1 MKNSVLMNKII
12 KLSVSLVMIIV
23 LILVILYACVWS
35 VSTTLFVGD
44 KVNSLNLNMYDETTH
59 CETDIYEDNDKINV
73 LYFYDEVKNE
83 DLEKLNYNIQ
93 KLKEY
98 NETACVYLV
107 SSYKHKDENKEQ
119 IDSLTSI
126 DKSNFIFAYDDVES
140 KTLLTFK
147 TQIEYPLM
155 LWTDL
160 SGTIQYLSK
169 TVSMHQFA
177 YIHASINNIKIG
189 NEIGSL
195 CFERDIETVK
205 IEDGTLVAD
214 STFNILNNEKIKI
227 INFWGYWCTPCKA
240 ELIELNDIVK
250 SYGDKVEFI
259 AIHQGTTYLKDDDIE
274 QAYDYINRHP
284 EMVYTWGHDDENDS
298 YYTMLGGR
306 DSYPM
311 SVIVD
316 GDGIVRFTR
325 QGAIKSEELD
335 SILNELTSK

>member
-1 MKNSVLMNKII
+1 MKNSVLMNRII
-12 KLSVSLVMIIV
+12 KLSVSVVMIIV

-44 KVNSLNLNMYDETTH
+44 MVNSLNLNMYDQAH
-59 CETDIYEDNDKINV
+59 CETNIYENNDKINV
-73 LYFYDEVKNE
+73 LYFYDEVNTT
-83 DLEKLNYNIQ
+83 DLEKLNYIAENLKTNYEDANI
-93 KLKEY
+93 
-98 NETACVYLV
+98 YLI

-119 IDSLTSI
+119 IDSLTTI
-126 DKSNFIFAYDDVES
+126 DKSGFIFTYDDVES
-140 KTLLTFK
+140 KALLKFK

-177 YIHASINNIKIG
+177 YIHASLNNISIG
-189 NEIGSL
+189 NQIGSL

-214 STFNILNNEKIKI
+214 STFNILNNNKVKI

-240 ELIELNDIVK
+240 ELIELNEIVK
-250 SYGDKVEFI
+250 KYSDKVEFI
-259 AIHQGTTYLKDDDIE
+259 AIHQGSTYLKDDDIE

-284 EMVYTWGHDDENDS
+284 EMVYTWGHDDESDS

-335 SILNELTSK
+335 NILTELTSK